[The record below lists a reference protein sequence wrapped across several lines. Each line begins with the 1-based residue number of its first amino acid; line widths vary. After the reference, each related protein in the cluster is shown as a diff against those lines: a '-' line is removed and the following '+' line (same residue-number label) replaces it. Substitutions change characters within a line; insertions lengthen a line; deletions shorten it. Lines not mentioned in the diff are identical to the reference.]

1 VSQSV
6 IDSPVS
12 DPARCIRS
20 LSWRSPEGL
29 KQRCTWGRRILE
41 GDTSADVAVRP
52 RNADVTHSVYGVVF
66 PARGFPASAVA
77 SGRITVAGPRSLT
90 SINAGP
96 THLVPQRLRINP
108 NRRATQATAPL
119 DLPLSPW
126 SVPGH
131 LRAALHQL
139 QRVLTRRRHAL
150 ILSKVRV
157 SIRPLSGHH
166 GLRWPAP
173 RSIGRQKAYAAGQP
187 ARRVCRCGTSQLRVM
202 GALVAVLVVFAH
214 DRLQSLQIIRWL
226 TC

>member
-1 VSQSV
+1 MRTSRTACMAWSFQRA
-6 IDSPVS
+6 DFPRQLWH
-12 DPARCIRS
+12 PGAS
-20 LSWRSPEGL
+20 L
-29 KQRCTWGRRILE
+29 
-41 GDTSADVAVRP
+41 A
-52 RNADVTHSVYGVVF
+52 
-66 PARGFPASAVA
+66 
-77 SGRITVAGPRSLT
+77 AGPRPLT

-96 THLVPQRLRINP
+96 THLVPQRLRRNP

-119 DLPLSPW
+119 DSPLSPR

-131 LRAALHQL
+131 PRAALHQL

-157 SIRPLSGHH
+157 SIGPFSGHH

-187 ARRVCRCGTSQLRVM
+187 ARRVCRCGTSQLRAM

-214 DRLQSLQIIRWL
+214 DRLQSLQITSVVDLLKTLRTNGPEL
-226 TC
+226 LVTDRKRVPDHAPPGRKQPA